1 MHCFREA
8 NSQEHDFVLIDVP
21 LSESDVLLLLY
32 LDKLGMY
39 FDGTQCYFTHM
50 GHIYLIFYEISILP
64 L

>member
-21 LSESDVLLLLY
+21 PSASDVLLLLY

-39 FDGTQCYFTHM
+39 FDSTQCYST
-50 GHIYLIFYEISILP
+50 HIYLIFYEISILP